1 MNAVV
6 PTRHPLG
13 PPGAKTVIHG
23 GQLPPCISLG
33 TFHVP
38 VEVSK
43 KSSKDPQP
51 MVEVSK
57 KSSKDP
63 QPMRRCSL
71 EVRGH

>member
-51 MVEVSK
+51 M
-57 KSSKDP
+57 
-63 QPMRRCSL
+63 RRCSL